1 MADVLTGA
9 ALITGGSA
17 GIGAAFSRR
26 LAAEGRDLVLVAR
39 DRQRLEDTAAQLRE
53 RYLVEVEVLPAD
65 LATDEGC
72 AAVEARIAQ
81 AENPVETLIN
91 NAGIGIYRGFGNAP
105 LVEEE
110 RLLDLNVRAVL
121 RLTHAGVNAM
131 RSRGRGEI
139 INISSVAGF
148 MPRGA
153 AVTYAAAKAWVT
165 SFTEGVAL
173 AVAGSGIRVSVICP
187 GFTRTEIHARAAAD
201 MSHLSSWVWLE
212 ADRVVAEGLADV
224 RAGKPLSIPS
234 RRYRAIVLMT
244 RLVPRPLLRRVMA
257 RR

>member
-1 MADVLTGA
+1 MPDVLTGA

-244 RLVPRPLLRRVMA
+244 RLAPRPLLRRVMA